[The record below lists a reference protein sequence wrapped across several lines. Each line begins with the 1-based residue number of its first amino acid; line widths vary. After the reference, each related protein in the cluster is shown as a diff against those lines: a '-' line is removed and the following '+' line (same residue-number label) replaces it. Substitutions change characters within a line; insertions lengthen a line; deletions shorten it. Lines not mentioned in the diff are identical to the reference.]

1 MNTKL
6 NIETYQKL
14 NNFEQV
20 LDAIQSSDKRL
31 ACAVFTN
38 GQYQGT
44 DIIPAERL
52 SKLSERYDMKNGAY
66 FLYNQEN
73 REIILRVMGQNQETD
88 IQFSDFG
95 FQNIITENL

>member
-1 MNTKL
+1 MKL
-6 NIETYQKL
+6 NTETYQKL
-14 NNFEQV
+14 KNFEKV
-20 LDAIQSSDKRL
+20 LDIIQSSDKRL

-52 SKLSERYDMKNGAY
+52 SNLSERYDMKNGAY
-66 FLYNQEN
+66 FLYNKEN
-73 REIILRVMGQNQETD
+73 REIILRIMGQNQETD

-95 FQNIITENL
+95 FQNLITENL

>member
-1 MNTKL
+1 MKL
-6 NIETYQKL
+6 NTETYQKL
-14 NNFEQV
+14 KNFEEV
-20 LDAIQSSDKRL
+20 LNTIQSSDKRL

-52 SKLSERYDMKNGAY
+52 SNLSERYDMKNGTY

-73 REIILRVMGQNQETD
+73 REIILRIIGQNQETD

-95 FQNIITENL
+95 FQNLITENL

>member
-6 NIETYQKL
+6 NTETYQKL
-14 NNFEQV
+14 NNFEKV

-31 ACAVFTN
+31 ACAVFNN

-44 DIIPAERL
+44 DIIPAKRL
-52 SKLSERYDMKNGAY
+52 SQLSERYDMKNGAY

-95 FQNIITENL
+95 FQNVITENL

>member
-1 MNTKL
+1 MKL
-6 NIETYQKL
+6 NTETYQKL
-14 NNFEQV
+14 KNFEEV
-20 LDAIQSSDKRL
+20 LDSIQSSDKRL
-31 ACAVFTN
+31 ACAFFTN

-52 SKLSERYDMKNGAY
+52 SNLSERYDMKNGAY

-73 REIILRVMGQNQETD
+73 REIILRIVGQNQETD

-95 FQNIITENL
+95 FQNLITENL